1 MNHPMRSSPI
11 LPRWALAAALFLG
24 SQTASMAQ
32 VVATVG
38 PQNSPSGGTVW
49 ISVSNDTTA
58 SIFLASPCP
67 FVVRDAVGA
76 VVYGPVCAAVL
87 QPVAA
92 GGVYTTVW
100 NQQNFLGNQVPP
112 GNYSIEVTLPGGPS
126 VQSVNIAT
134 SEDMGTAQLGAIKIG
149 RTRQL
154 GVTAPADGGFLFVT
168 AAAFTPGPAIL
179 TCGGIVPL
187 APDAL
192 LTLSLTPGNGFMN
205 GNTGTLS
212 PTGDSTAPSITL
224 PNLPSLIGLSFWVAS
239 VAVDPLAACNVRSIT
254 QAMFVTVI

>member
-1 MNHPMRSSPI
+1 MKHPMMSSP
-11 LPRWALAAALFLG
+11 LRRLSACAALLFLC
-24 SQTASMAQ
+24 SQGVARGQ

-38 PQNSPSGGTVW
+38 PQSSPSGGQVW

-58 SIFLASPCP
+58 QIFLSSPCP
-67 FVVRDAVGA
+67 FVVKDAVGA
-76 VVYGPVCAAVL
+76 VVYGPFCPAVL

-100 NQQNFLGNQVPP
+100 NQQNFLGAQVPP
-112 GNYSIEVTLPGGPS
+112 GNYTIEVTLPSGPS

-134 SEDMGTAQLGAIKIG
+134 TEDMGTAQLGAIKIG

-179 TCGGIVPL
+179 TCGGLVPL
-187 APDAL
+187 AADAL
-192 LTLSLTPGNGFMN
+192 LTLTLTPGNGFMN
-205 GNTGTLS
+205 GNSGTLS

-239 VAVDPLAACNVRSIT
+239 VAVDPAAACNVRSIS
-254 QAMFVTVI
+254 QAMFVTVV